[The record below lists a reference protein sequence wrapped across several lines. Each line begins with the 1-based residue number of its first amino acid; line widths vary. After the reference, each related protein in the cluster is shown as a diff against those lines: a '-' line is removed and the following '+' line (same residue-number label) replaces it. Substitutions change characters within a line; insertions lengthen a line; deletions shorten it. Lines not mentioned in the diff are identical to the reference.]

1 MLTHTLT
8 LLYKIDYDYVQ
19 VSTELIAL
27 HKLHTDLKFFFS
39 QNLYCRYLYNQSI
52 FEPGVICTG
61 MIEFAEIFN
70 RYSIQI

>member
-27 HKLHTDLKFFFS
+27 HKLHTDLKFFLFPKFI
-39 QNLYCRYLYNQSI
+39 L
-52 FEPGVICTG
+52 
-61 MIEFAEIFN
+61 
-70 RYSIQI
+70 QISVQPIYF